1 MTTTTVTES
10 LGALQAT
17 ERSGLMRLRI
27 ITEGQGSSAN
37 YPAEGIVASVAAFPA
52 GTHIHY
58 DHPTVTE
65 AQERPERSVLTLA
78 GAFETDAE
86 VVDVEEGGRTVKA
99 LETWFRPLP
108 SEYQV
113 IKERKDI
120 IGASIRAAAEVDDDG
135 NVVRIT
141 EAHSVDLV
149 TRAGR
154 GGRITEVIE
163 SARREIAERNGLDY
177 QPRHAATV
185 TEATSNDVRRYLSDA
200 VDTTY
205 ETEDQMAF
213 LEDYDDTY
221 VYVRLVRF
229 DGDSRVRSQF
239 RQAYSLDGVNV
250 SLTGEPHEVRP
261 ETVYTPTSPEPDN
274 PVQEST
280 ATAGGTMVD
289 INESELS
296 KLRESAERYETEKAR
311 ADQAEQALAEAL
323 AERTRA
329 QAETI
334 VAEAFEGID
343 APKAKA
349 RLIEAATTGDTF
361 DPEAFKAEAVESAA
375 EFTPAG
381 PTVTGFGNTTPTPAS
396 EAETVS
402 DDDIVKILKE
412 AR

>member
-1 MTTTTVTES
+1 MTTTTVTEAA
-10 LGALQAT
+10 GTVAPT
-17 ERSGLMRLRI
+17 RSGVMRVQI
-27 ITEGQGSSAN
+27 INEGVGSSGT
-37 YPAEGIVASVAAFPA
+37 YPAATLEQAAQDRVFPA
-52 GTHIHY
+52 GLHVY
-58 DHPTVTE
+58 LDHPTSTDAV
-65 AQERPERSVLTLA
+65 ERPERSVLEMAGTLT
-78 GAFETDAE
+78 TDAE
-86 VVDVEEGGRTVKA
+86 WNQQTRA
-99 LETWFRPLP
+99 LEADFRPYG
-108 SEYQV
+108 SV
-113 IKERKDI
+113 RDAIVERKDD
-120 IGASIRAAAEVDDDG
+120 IGLSIRASAEVTEDG
-135 NVVRIT
+135 TIARIV
-141 EAHSVDLV
+141 EAQSVDLV

-154 GGRITEVIE
+154 GGRILEVIE

-250 SLTGEPHEVRP
+250 TLTGEPHEVRP

-311 ADQAEQALAEAL
+311 ADQAEQALTEAL

-334 VAEAFEGID
+334 VNEAFEGID

-349 RLIEAATTGDTF
+349 RLVEAATTAETF
-361 DPEAFKAEAVESAA
+361 DPDAFRAEAAEAAA

-396 EAETVS
+396 EADTVS